1 MIQNLASLARPFE
14 RLLFTPAERKMAYAY
29 FIVMLFGAALSVN
42 VVLTLGGVAAWMTP
56 FTTYDYWVFFCG
68 AIGTGAGLYLGRDWF
83 GHAGK
88 RGAMQAAIGIVWIS
102 FVGALIGGTLAL
114 PFYGT
119 MFGPFTLVVTL
130 INTPFLAVLWICT
143 LFSTHLMIK
152 QRRIERDSI
161 IYVELP
167 RNTSTYF

>member
-1 MIQNLASLARPFE
+1 MMQNLSSILRPFE
-14 RLLFTPAERKMAYAY
+14 RLMLTPAERKMVYAY
-29 FIVMLFGAALSVN
+29 LVVMLFGAALSVN

-56 FTTYDYWVFFCG
+56 FSSYDYWVIFCG
-68 AIGTGAGLYLGRDWF
+68 SIGAGVGLYLGREWF
-83 GHAGK
+83 GHEGK
-88 RGAMQAAIGIVWIS
+88 RGAVQAAIGIVWIS

-130 INTPFLAVLWICT
+130 IGTPLLAVLWICT
-143 LFSTHLMIK
+143 LVSAHLMIK
-152 QRRIERDSI
+152 ERRIERDSI

-167 RNTSTYF
+167 QNTSTLV